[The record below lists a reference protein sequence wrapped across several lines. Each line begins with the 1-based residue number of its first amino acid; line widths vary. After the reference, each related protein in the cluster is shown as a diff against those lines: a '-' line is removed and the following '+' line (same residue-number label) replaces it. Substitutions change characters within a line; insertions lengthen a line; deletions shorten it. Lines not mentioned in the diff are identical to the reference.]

1 MEKSLFSLNGYNPII
16 PNELKKYFKDKIIDN
31 SYLKK
36 LSVLLYSNDKN
47 YESKRLIINKLS
59 FGVDENNREYLT
71 KSKFNHYFDNN
82 NSIISDK
89 TTEIQNVNQSKKIN
103 YNLLYYR
110 EPKVIINNEKI
121 MMDLFKKKSK
131 LTDKLPYLSRSTND
145 LINYNYKKDKD
156 KSNIMK
162 NWMNSDNN
170 YLNIIPKIKKLR
182 LKRIN
187 LSSQRNYLSGIKDLK
202 TSLSVKDLGNK
213 IDKNNNLILN
223 KESKILEEK
232 EETEKNNHN
241 SVIYVNDKTISDKLK
256 DEKEKDNIFIG
267 KYNRIQKLSNEE
279 VFDKIGNSIE
289 IPSLDLQKGMFPR
302 IIQRKN
308 KNKIDFLFGKHLSG
322 MY

>member
-82 NSIISDK
+82 NSIINDK
-89 TTEIQNVNQSKKIN
+89 TTDIQNVNQSQKIN

-162 NWMNSDNN
+162 NWMNSNNN

-182 LKRIN
+182 LKRKN
-187 LSSQRNYLSGIKDLK
+187 LSIFFVLH
-202 TSLSVKDLGNK
+202 
-213 IDKNNNLILN
+213 LN
-223 KESKILEEK
+223 
-232 EETEKNNHN
+232 
-241 SVIYVNDKTISDKLK
+241 
-256 DEKEKDNIFIG
+256 
-267 KYNRIQKLSNEE
+267 
-279 VFDKIGNSIE
+279 
-289 IPSLDLQKGMFPR
+289 
-302 IIQRKN
+302 
-308 KNKIDFLFGKHLSG
+308 
-322 MY
+322 